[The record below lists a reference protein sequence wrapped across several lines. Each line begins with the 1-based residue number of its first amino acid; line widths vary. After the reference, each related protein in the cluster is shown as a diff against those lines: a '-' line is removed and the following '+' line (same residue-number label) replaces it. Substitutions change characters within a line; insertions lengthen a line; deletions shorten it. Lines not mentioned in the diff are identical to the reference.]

1 MDKEI
6 EIGKRIKFCREE
18 AGITQEELGQTLGL
32 NKSTIQRYESGKI
45 VKIKLP
51 ILQAM
56 ANTLNVNPNYLALK
70 TNNPKQNSKDN
81 STPIKNN
88 IILDKKIKISSHELN
103 VIEAYRN
110 KPDMQPVVDK
120 ILDVSTTTNNSN
132 PDMREIQNKCDNKT
146 HLVYKAARSNSG
158 KQAGY
163 IEVSQEKL
171 DRLKDAP
178 ETDDDFS

>member
-1 MDKEI
+1 MYKEI
-6 EIGKRIKFCREE
+6 EIGKRIRLCREE

-32 NKSTIQRYESGKI
+32 NKSTIQRYETGKI

-70 TNNPKQNSKDN
+70 TDNPQQNPSDDN
-81 STPIKNN
+81 ISMMNN
-88 IILDKKIKISSHELN
+88 IDIKKRITLSSHELN

-120 ILDVSTTTNNSN
+120 ILDV
-132 PDMREIQNKCDNKT
+132 NKEEKT
-146 HLVYKAARSNSG
+146 YTRFVAARSENGQSPMR
-158 KQAGY
+158 
-163 IEVSQEKL
+163 IEEASKEAHDDL
-171 DRLKDAP
+171 ANAP
-178 ETDDDFS
+178 ETDMDF

>member
-1 MDKEI
+1 MTKGE
-6 EIGKRIKFCREE
+6 
-18 AGITQEELGQTLGL
+18 
-32 NKSTIQRYESGKI
+32 
-45 VKIKLP
+45 KIKSLRISKGLSQIELAN
-51 ILQAM
+51 ILNTTKQNIYKYETGIITNIPSDKIEQM
-56 ANTLNVNPNYLALK
+56 ARIFKVSPSYIMGWNDDTFADE
-70 TNNPKQNSKDN
+70 TNNINV
-81 STPIKNN
+81 KNQ
-88 IILDKKIKISSHELN
+88 IKISSHELN

-158 KQAGY
+158 KQADY